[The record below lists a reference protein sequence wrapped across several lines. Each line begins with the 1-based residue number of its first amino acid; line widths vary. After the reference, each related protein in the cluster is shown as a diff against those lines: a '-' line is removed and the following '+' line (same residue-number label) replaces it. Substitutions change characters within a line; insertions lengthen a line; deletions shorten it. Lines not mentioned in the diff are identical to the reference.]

1 MRNNLSHIVLLH
13 EFKLELGD
21 GCKYLQMD
29 WEAYL
34 ELLSKYSCS

>member
-1 MRNNLSHIVLLH
+1 MRKNLSYINLLH

-21 GCKYLQMD
+21 GYKYLEMG

-34 ELLSKYSCS
+34 ELLNNYSCS

>member
-1 MRNNLSHIVLLH
+1 MQNNLSHINLLH

-21 GCKYLQMD
+21 VYKYLQMG

-34 ELLSKYSCS
+34 GLLNKYSCS